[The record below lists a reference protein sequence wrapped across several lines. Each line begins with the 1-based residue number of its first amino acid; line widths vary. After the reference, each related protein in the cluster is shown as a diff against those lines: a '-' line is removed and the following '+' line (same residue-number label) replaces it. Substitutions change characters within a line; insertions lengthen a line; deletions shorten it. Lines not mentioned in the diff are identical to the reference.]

1 MKKKFIAA
9 MAVAVVAVVAGYN
22 VYSSQKSTDTL
33 SDLAL
38 SNVEALAS
46 GEWGTGFNCRWDSGA
61 YRLCIGAGMYT
72 GCPCGSH
79 NW

>member
-38 SNVEALAS
+38 SKC
-46 GEWGTGFNCRWDSGA
+46 GG
-61 YRLCIGAGMYT
+61 IGKWRVG
-72 GCPCGSH
+72 
-79 NW
+79 NWF

>member
-38 SNVEALAS
+38 SNVEALAY
-46 GEWGTGFNCRWDSGA
+46 GEVE
-61 YRLCIGAGMYT
+61 IGVICAT
-72 GCPCGSH
+72 TCSFCWCGYFPE
-79 NW
+79 NYWADGEPYI